1 MSNYFSIKCGD
12 WARAIYS
19 VSLVIILLFIP
30 AESSAAINLTG
41 TWQWGW
47 HKILQ
52 NNEKTYSAGGT
63 LRIIQKGDDVHFLL
77 SLTAG
82 PPGHNM
88 GINGGRFVLH
98 GSHGTYRNI
107 KEKCIIYFAV
117 INNKEIR
124 VRQSN
129 KYGWDSMPC
138 YYGYGV
144 LANGTYKLVTRNRP
158 SVNGGGGPYKKRDSS

>member
-1 MSNYFSIKCGD
+1 MSYHFSMQCGD
-12 WARAIYS
+12 FARPAYG
-19 VSLVIILLFIP
+19 VLLVIILLFIP

-47 HKILQ
+47 HRILQ

-63 LRIIQKGDDVHFLL
+63 LRIIQKGDDFHFQL

-88 GINGGRFVLH
+88 GINYGRFVLH
-98 GSHGTYRNI
+98 GSQGTYRNI
-107 KEKCIIYFAV
+107 KEKCIIYFTV

-144 LANGTYKLVTRNRP
+144 LANGTYKLVSRNRP
-158 SVNGGGGPYKKRDSS
+158 SVNGGGGPYKKRGPS